1 MATYVEVTGQKSSV
15 SNTNNHP
22 TNSASVNG
30 NTSKTDRIPEGL
42 LRRHE
47 ERLAKIEKL
56 KEQRES
62 EHVKQESADFFAKKF
77 NGERVK
83 IEDGLSSA
91 NSLAKSELVDL
102 FDELTD
108 SAQKLQKYVT
118 DMSQFLP
125 SYDIRHAQENMTKLL
140 NAINEKRDELLP
152 KKKFAF
158 KVRKKG
164 DRQAVQQA
172 KKIGVDDVD
181 AAKSV
186 GAVTSANVCGFSN
199 RTSETLSLDAD
210 EMLMKDVSL
219 SNLSSCTVK
228 LPGSPSALHI
238 SNLTNCKVFCGPI
251 PGSVFADRCVD
262 STLVLACQQLRVHNT
277 KDTKFYLHVTS
288 RAIIEDTT
296 RVLYAPYNWKYDGL
310 EQHYEQSGLDRSK
323 NGWNDVDDFNWLAHD
338 QHSPNW
344 GLIPEEERVQK
355 WE

>member
-1 MATYVEVTGQKSSV
+1 MATYVEVTGTSENCSDKQPPK
-15 SNTNNHP
+15 
-22 TNSASVNG
+22 SASLNG
-30 NTSKTDRIPEGL
+30 NAAKTDRIPEGL

-47 ERLAKIEKL
+47 ERLAKIEKQ

-62 EHVKQESADFFAKKF
+62 AHVKQESADFFAKKF
-77 NGERVK
+77 NGERSR
-83 IEDGLSSA
+83 IEGGLSSA
-91 NSLAKSELVDL
+91 NTLARAELIDF

-125 SYDIRHAQENMTKLL
+125 SYDIRNAQENMTKLL

-158 KVRKKG
+158 KARKKG
-164 DRQAVQQA
+164 EGQTVQQT
-172 KKIGVDDVD
+172 KKISVDDVD
-181 AAKSV
+181 SAKSV
-186 GAVTSANVCGFSN
+186 NVITSSNACGFSN
-199 RTSETLSLDAD
+199 RASELLSLPAD
-210 EMLMKDVSL
+210 EMHMKDVSL
-219 SNLSSCTVK
+219 SNLSSCTIK

-238 SNLTNCKVFCGPI
+238 SNLSNCRVFCGPI
-251 PGSVFADRCVD
+251 PGSVFADKCVD

-296 RVLYAPYNWKYDGL
+296 RVFYAPYNWLYDGL
-310 EQHYEQSGLDRSK
+310 EQHYEESGLDRSK
-323 NGWNDVDDFNWLAHD
+323 NAWDDVDDFNWLAHD
-338 QHSPNW
+338 KHSPNW
-344 GLIPEEERVQK
+344 GLIADEERVQN